1 MSCCSCFVSPVN
13 QGICLINCGCKYV
26 GTCIGVP
33 SQTAGGNPN
42 TTTAPGT
49 SNNNP
54 TFLNGLTGIAT
65 KAFAGIAGQ
74 AELSAQQ
81 SIAKATGTTSISGY
95 ASTSIWV
102 ILIGLGVLAYFLLK
116 GK

>member
-1 MSCCSCFVSPVN
+1 MARVQCMCSCSPCY
-13 QGICLINCGCKYV
+13 GAFYCDGTTA
-26 GTCIGVP
+26 TCIGNP
-33 SQTAGGNPN
+33 TQTAGTNPN

-54 TFLNGLTGIAT
+54 TFLSGLTGIAT

-81 SIAKATGTTSISGY
+81 SIARSTNTTSISGY
-95 ASTSIWV
+95 ASTSLWI
-102 ILIGLGVLAYFLLK
+102 ILVGVGLLAYFLLK

>member
-1 MSCCSCFVSPVN
+1 
-13 QGICLINCGCKYV
+13 
-26 GTCIGVP
+26 VP

-54 TFLNGLTGIAT
+54 TFLSGLTGIAT

-95 ASTSIWV
+95 ASTSIWI
-102 ILIGLGVLAYFLLK
+102 ILIGAVLLFLALRK
-116 GK
+116 